1 MDKLNSIS
9 KRKTNNPNGR
19 PKGTPNKIT
28 QDMRMWLSSVLD
40 KNRHQMERD
49 LKSLEPKERLFELL
63 KWLKQGYA
71 ESKTIEAWCSD
82 GENTLRPPSE
92 MTEDEI
98 IAEIEK
104 IRAARDV

>member
-1 MDKLNSIS
+1 MIFSTLADEQLNVIIENLTKGIEAIKLDRE
-9 KRKTNNPNGR
+9 K
-19 PKGTPNKIT
+19 KI
-28 QDMRMWLSSVLD
+28 
-40 KNRHQMERD
+40 
-49 LKSLEPKERLFELL
+49 ELL

>member
-1 MDKLNSIS
+1 MKIKLDRE
-9 KRKTNNPNGR
+9 K
-19 PKGTPNKIT
+19 KI
-28 QDMRMWLSSVLD
+28 
-40 KNRHQMERD
+40 
-49 LKSLEPKERLFELL
+49 ELL
-63 KWLKQGYA
+63 KWLKQGCA

-104 IRAARDV
+104 NQSSKRRLVNVPLDINKPRFGAFIVSKVVCNRT

>member
-1 MDKLNSIS
+1 MQRLIFSTLADEQLNVIIENLTKGIEAIKLDRE
-9 KRKTNNPNGR
+9 K
-19 PKGTPNKIT
+19 KI
-28 QDMRMWLSSVLD
+28 
-40 KNRHQMERD
+40 
-49 LKSLEPKERLFELL
+49 ELL